1 MRQVVVFGLGKELY
15 GIDIFDLQEIIRM
28 MEITH
33 IPRAPHFIEGV
44 INLRGRI
51 IPVIDLKKRFGLAD
65 GEITRDSRI
74 IVVNIDETTAGL
86 IVDYVTEVAALEEED
101 LEKPPEALT
110 IDARF
115 IHGLAKMGDNI
126 VILIKTSEILNV
138 AEKDQLKNFSKE
150 DTYEKAE
157 GN

>member
-1 MRQVVVFGLGKELY
+1 MRQIVVFGLGEELY

-28 MEITH
+28 VEITH

-51 IPVIDLKKRFGLAD
+51 IPIIDLKKRFGLAD
-65 GEITRDSRI
+65 GEITKDSRI
-74 IVVNIDETTAGL
+74 IVVNIDDAVAGL
-86 IVDYVTEVAALEEED
+86 IVDHVTEVAALKEED

-115 IHGLAKMGDNI
+115 IQGLAKMGDRI

-138 AEKDQLKNFSKE
+138 TEKHQLKYFSKE
-150 DTYEKAE
+150 DTYEEAE
-157 GN
+157 RT